1 MSIKR
6 DAATTTQVI
15 LVFLVLGICI
25 LSIKR
30 DASKSSVFFVPG
42 ICVLS
47 LTEACLSPAPNT
59 VVGNCNCG
67 VRGSSRIDSNNNNDN
82 SSKIVGGEDAAIGE
96 FPWQVGLWK

>member
-1 MSIKR
+1 M
-6 DAATTTQVI
+6 
-15 LVFLVLGICI
+15 
-25 LSIKR
+25 
-30 DASKSSVFFVPG
+30 
-42 ICVLS
+42 
-47 LTEACLSPAPNT
+47 SPAPNT